1 MRRFWNL
8 LKDAGEGFVADDAL
22 THAAG
27 IAYFTLFSIGPLLF
41 IVTGIAGLIVGR
53 EMVDEAIAAQIAGMM
68 GDDAAR
74 EISRIADHALGEA
87 RGPMALLIGG
97 VTLLLT
103 AGGAFGA
110 LQTALNAVWK
120 AQFPPADSM
129 GETVSRFVRAKGAA
143 LGLVATTGFLLIV
156 SMAVSAAITAF
167 SGWLEQALPGG
178 KWLAM
183 GLSLAVNLTV
193 LSALFAAIYKIL
205 PDRTLEWRDVLVGA
219 VATAVLF
226 TAGKSLIA
234 MYVGSSSIAA
244 GFGAA
249 GTIIVVLVWI
259 YYSALIFLAGAEF
272 TRAWA
277 NREGSRQANPIPAQN
292 AGAVIPEEPP
302 APPSDQL
309 PAWMTLSLV
318 AGFSLLVFRRILH
331 PRQVA
336 R

>member
-1 MRRFWNL
+1 MRRFWTL
-8 LKDAGEGFVADDAL
+8 LKDAGEGFIADDVL

-41 IVTGIAGLIVGR
+41 IVTGIAGLIVGPDL
-53 EMVDEAIAAQIAGMM
+53 VDDAIAGQIAGMM
-68 GDDAAR
+68 GPEAAR
-74 EISRIADHALGEA
+74 EISRIADQALGGA
-87 RGPMALLIGG
+87 RGPMALVIGG

-110 LQTALNAVWK
+110 LQTALNVVWK
-120 AQFPPADSM
+120 AQFPPAETM

-143 LGLVATTGFLLIV
+143 LGLVATTGFLLIA

-183 GLSLAVNLTV
+183 GLNLAVSIAV

-205 PDRTLEWRDVLVGA
+205 PERQLEWRDVVVGA

-234 MYVGSSSIAA
+234 FYVGSSSIALR
-244 GFGAA
+244 FGAA

-259 YYSALIFLAGAEF
+259 YYSAVIFLAGAEF

-277 NREGSRQANPIPAQN
+277 NREGSRQAKPVPAQN
-292 AGAVIPEEPP
+292 PAPVIPEEPVP
-302 APPSDQL
+302 ELPPNMR
-309 PAWMTLSLV
+309 A
-318 AGFSLLVFRRILH
+318 
-331 PRQVA
+331 
-336 R
+336 